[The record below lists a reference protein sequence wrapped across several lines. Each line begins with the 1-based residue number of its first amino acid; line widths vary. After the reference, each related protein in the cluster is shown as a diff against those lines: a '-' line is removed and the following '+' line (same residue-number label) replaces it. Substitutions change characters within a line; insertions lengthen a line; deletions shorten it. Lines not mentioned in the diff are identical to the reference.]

1 MDTCDLCNK
10 NLCEECKFYH
20 FHIIKEQYHLRL
32 DEEKLKS
39 LYSQNIDKKIKK
51 YIQYYLKMRY
61 FYMKVLDLKNVKV
74 IKSLHFMMEKSNIV
88 SDSKVF
94 FSSLFFDNEFQQYY
108 SYIINESKKGKEF
121 VFDKILFQTIIL

>member
-1 MDTCDLCNK
+1 
-10 NLCEECKFYH
+10 
-20 FHIIKEQYHLRL
+20 
-32 DEEKLKS
+32 
-39 LYSQNIDKKIKK
+39 
-51 YIQYYLKMRY
+51 MRY

-121 VFDKILFQTIIL
+121 EFDKILFPTIIL

>member
-1 MDTCDLCNK
+1 
-10 NLCEECKFYH
+10 
-20 FHIIKEQYHLRL
+20 
-32 DEEKLKS
+32 
-39 LYSQNIDKKIKK
+39 
-51 YIQYYLKMRY
+51 
-61 FYMKVLDLKNVKV
+61 
-74 IKSLHFMMEKSNIV
+74 MMEKSNIV